1 MTFINQANAISK
13 HENTGIAITLGS
25 AISPFISAYGAFSFG
40 SSSNVHSTNATAVHI
55 NAILT
60 NDTDT
65 NQPLGTIS
73 LTGSRIGPALAH
85 KASVVMLPRSCITTT
100 QSHVSMTSAV
110 FDTGDQVLANQV
122 DIYLFSCRGAS

>member
-1 MTFINQANAISK
+1 MTFINSAQAISK
-13 HENTGIAITLGS
+13 LENTGIAITLGS
-25 AISPFISAYGAFSFG
+25 SISPFVSSYGAFSF
-40 SSSNVHSTNATAVHI
+40 SSSSTVHSVDSSAVHI

-73 LTGSRIGPALAH
+73 LSDSRIGCALAH
-85 KASVVMLPRSCITTT
+85 KTSIIMIPRSCVTTT

-110 FDTGDQVLANQV
+110 FDTGDRVLAGQV
-122 DIYLFSCRGAS
+122 DIFLFSCRGAS